1 VGLGLLN
8 LLSETLKMISSLP
21 LRNQNIFTSTAL
33 NAKSEADLTRAG
45 KHFSDAVAMIGVNV
59 VIAMV
64 AHTAAKGV
72 NAKLKATAAARKVVS
87 AQEIQAKLNTQKP
100 NESSSQ
106 PNTLAVTSVLTPEF
120 IKAFKS
126 EPVAQKAVVTYSTYP
141 NWAEIQPIIG
151 KSMSSSATPK
161 GYLYATIE
169 GKEYY
174 YLSGADKTKVP
185 VVESN
190 AKGNAYLPSDPS
202 YRVANQPRYTRNY
215 GDKVLDSG
223 SQIHHLIADNIWR
236 DLEVF
241 QETLRRGIGSMDEK
255 LNLIELAETPAD
267 LARAKL
273 IDPMFS
279 EVLHQSNHFAFDD
292 LVLKRVEKALD
303 KQKLKLRR
311 PVEKWTDTELLDFI
325 KKRQIEIRDL
335 FLHHPDQLPKKVNG
349 TLGFLPDAKSV
360 GEA

>member
-1 VGLGLLN
+1 MTSSFAFSSN
-8 LLSETLKMISSLP
+8 FFIS
-21 LRNQNIFTSTAL
+21 
-33 NAKSEADLTRAG
+33 RAG
-45 KHFSDAVAMIGVNV
+45 KHFSDAVAMIGVTV
-59 VIAMV
+59 VIAMI
-64 AHTAAKGV
+64 AHTAAKGM
-72 NAKLKATAAARKVVS
+72 NAKMKASAAQRKAVS
-87 AQEIQAKLNTQKP
+87 AQQIQAKLNAQKP
-100 NESSSQ
+100 SASSNQ
-106 PNTLAVTSVLTPEF
+106 PNTPASTLVASGVLSQEF

-126 EPVAQKAVVTYSTYP
+126 EPVAQKAVVTYSTFP

-151 KSMSSSATPK
+151 KAMSSSATPK

-169 GKEYY
+169 GKQYY
-174 YLSGADKTKVP
+174 YLPGADKTKVP

-190 AKGNAYLPSDPS
+190 AKGNAYLPSEPS
-202 YRVANQPRYTRNY
+202 YRVANQPRYTKNY
-215 GDKVLDSG
+215 GNKVLDSG

-273 IDPMFS
+273 IDPTFS

-311 PVEKWTDTELLDFI
+311 PVEKWLDTELLDFI
-325 KKRQIEIRDL
+325 KKRQVEIRDL
-335 FLHHPDQLPKKVNG
+335 FLHHPDQLPKKTNG
-349 TLGFLPDAKSV
+349 TLGFLPNAKSV